1 MRPSYQIE
9 AYHSCYSVDM
19 ALAVES
25 QEQYNLIPPHSA
37 SLNNPS
43 EEVTLDEL
51 NSPEI
56 QRLIDRMF
64 EIGNGE
70 QGNPKC
76 PTLVGLAAPQ
86 VGVNKRIIL
95 VGVDALGNGEPPTLQ
110 LFINPVVTRAS
121 AELVPGREGCFSAD
135 RVCGIVERAQNV
147 TVRAL
152 DRQGAPIE
160 ITADGFAARIFQ
172 HEIDHLDGMR
182 FPDRISNPMNLHWVP
197 KEEFGNYRENWATWQ
212 QLCPVER
219 WEAIKSG
226 APFEI

>member
-70 QGNPKC
+70 QG
-76 PTLVGLAAPQ
+76 TL
-86 VGVNKRIIL
+86 N
-95 VGVDALGNGEPPTLQ
+95 AL
-110 LFINPVVTRAS
+110 
-121 AELVPGREGCFSAD
+121 
-135 RVCGIVERAQNV
+135 
-147 TVRAL
+147 
-152 DRQGAPIE
+152 
-160 ITADGFAARIFQ
+160 
-172 HEIDHLDGMR
+172 H
-182 FPDRISNPMNLHWVP
+182 
-197 KEEFGNYRENWATWQ
+197 
-212 QLCPVER
+212 
-219 WEAIKSG
+219 
-226 APFEI
+226 